1 MRRVCKKV
9 RKKLP
14 AFLNYQL
21 EVKKAKEVEQH
32 LDTCSLCKRE
42 AEELRLTWNLLD
54 RDKIDEDFP
63 DLLNGILERIERE
76 GERIPLFHLFIEKV
90 TRIPAPALCLII
102 FLIAIPPGAFLGKN
116 LYLTLSSSYP
126 HYQREAQSVYSEEI
140 PLDIFDD
147 FPGQSLG
154 NVYLNVIT
162 ESSEEEL

>member
-1 MRRVCKKV
+1 MRRVCRKV

-32 LDTCSLCKRE
+32 LDTCPLCRKE

-54 RDKIDEDFP
+54 RHKIDVDFP
-63 DLLNGILERIERE
+63 DLLNGVLKRIEKE
-76 GERIPLFHLFIEKV
+76 GEKVPLFQLFIEKV

-102 FLIAIPPGAFLGKN
+102 FLIGIPPGTFLGKN
-116 LYLTLSSSYP
+116 LYLTLRSSYP
-126 HYQREAQSVYSEEI
+126 HYQKEAQRVYSEEI

-147 FPGQSLG
+147 FPRQSLG
-154 NVYLNVIT
+154 NIYLNVIS

>member
-1 MRRVCKKV
+1 MRWTCKKV
-9 RKKLP
+9 RKKLI
-14 AFLNYQL
+14 AFLNHQL
-21 EVKKAKEVEQH
+21 EEEKSKQVEQH
-32 LDTCSLCKRE
+32 LDSCPLCKKE

-54 RDKIDEDFP
+54 RYKIDEDFP
-63 DLLNGILERIERE
+63 DLLNGILERIEKE
-76 GERIPLFHLFIEKV
+76 GEQVPLFQLFIERV

-102 FLIAIPPGAFLGKN
+102 FLIGIPPGAFLGKN